1 MRVAGILPRLRV
13 AGFAPR
19 GIEPK
24 KPIRPEP
31 KVDTTTKVYAAR
43 QLLALGP
50 LSFAEFLEITG
61 WPFKT
66 CRRVLSY
73 LVDDLG
79 EVERLG
85 RLYLMTNGKQL
96 PDMHPLDAQ
105 EVQRQGHQEDGAAG
119 LRAVRAGSA
128 VGIPS
133 SASNLRQAQA
143 GCCGC
148 GGCANRVEREG
159 VSL

>member
-1 MRVAGILPRLRV
+1 MRVAGALPLLHV

-19 GIEPK
+19 IQPH

-31 KVDTTTKVYAAR
+31 KANATTKVYAAR

-50 LSFAEFLEITG
+50 LSFGEFMEITG

-85 RLYLMTNGKQL
+85 RMYLVTNGKQL
-96 PDMHPLDAQ
+96 PDVRPLEAKA
-105 EVQRQGHQEDGAAG
+105 EPSNGETPDGPMRTETSMAILSAAA
-119 LRAVRAGSA
+119 LM
-128 VGIPS
+128 PKT
-133 SASNLRQAQA
+133 QA
-143 GCCGC
+143 GCG
-148 GGCANRVEREG
+148 
-159 VSL
+159 